1 MLIPCPGHVP
11 PLNPA
16 PPPAPSGHAPG
27 HSAHV
32 HSCPREGMSPPPPA
46 HPRPA
51 PLRAWTSPA
60 RRRPARTNSGQRSPP
75 RSGPGQ
81 HTAWKRLKPG
91 PTALAALAGV
101 GCGRRRLSVAELIGA
116 FFTARATPVIALGST
131 FIDFT
136 PPWLKD
142 FAIATFGTNDKVAL
156 FVGMGRDHPAAR
168 LRAGRRGVPEVGPRR
183 RRGAADGRGDRG
195 GVVTRASVKPLDAV
209 PTLIGTVAG
218 LMRCGSW
225 SPGCGGC
232 SLGRTP
238 GRPRPR
244 RTGTPRYH
252 PARLLRRTGVT
263 AAAAAIAATGGRL
276 LSAARSNVAQAR
288 ESLRLPAPAKAP
300 AAVPAGVQ
308 SAAPGVTPWLTPN
321 GDFYRI
327 DTALSVPEINA
338 EDWELRVHGLVEQEV
353 RLTFQDLLDA
363 DLIESHVSL
372 TCVSNPVGGN
382 LAGNAKWLGL
392 PIRDVLKMARPKEGA
407 DMVLSTSIDGF
418 SASTPLEVLQD
429 DRDAMLAIGMNG
441 EPLPLEHGYPVRMV
455 VPGLY
460 GFVSATK
467 WVVDLEVTR
476 FADSK
481 AYWTQRGWSE
491 RGPIKTM
498 ARVEVPKSFAKVRP
512 GGSQSAAPRGPRPA
526 ASPRSR
532 CRSTTAPGPRPC
544 SPTRPPSSHGGSGPS
559 TGMPPRARTTSRPA
573 PPTEPARSRRTS
585 ARIRCPT
592 APPAGSRSW

>member
-1 MLIPCPGHVP
+1 MDKPSTQTPRAEELSIEKPARTRPGQ
-11 PLNPA
+11 
-16 PPPAPSGHAPG
+16 
-27 HSAHV
+27 
-32 HSCPREGMSPPPPA
+32 
-46 HPRPA
+46 RPA
-51 PLRAWTSPA
+51 P
-60 RRRPARTNSGQRSPP
+60 
-75 RSGPGQ
+75 
-81 HTAWKRLKPG
+81 RLLSG

-101 GCGRRRLSVAELIGA
+101 AAAAVVLSVAELVGA

-136 PPWLKD
+136 PSWMKD
-142 FAIATFGTNDKVAL
+142 FAIATFGTNDKLAL
-156 FVGMGRDHPAAR
+156 FAGMAVTILLLACVLGIVAYRKWA
-168 LRAGRRGVPEVGPRR
+168 LGVAGVLLM
-183 RRGAADGRGDRG
+183 GAVIVAS
-195 GVVTRASVKPLDAV
+195 VVTRASVKPLDAI

-218 LMRCGSW
+218 LIALRFLITRLWRMQEWPDMDSDLAAKD
-225 SPGCGGC
+225 PE
-232 SLGRTP
+232 
-238 GRPRPR
+238 RPATSR
-244 RTGTPRYH
+244 R
-252 PARLLRRTGVT
+252 AFFAATGVT
-263 AAAAAIAATGGRL
+263 AAASAIAATGGRL

-288 ESLRLPAPAKAP
+288 EALQLPAPAKPAP
-300 AAVPAGVQ
+300 AVPAGVQ
-308 SAAPGVTPWLTPN
+308 SKAPGVTPWLTPN
-321 GDFYRI
+321 NDFYRI

-338 EDWELRVHGLVEQEV
+338 QDWELRIHGLVEQEV
-353 RLTFQDLLDA
+353 RLSFQDLLDA

-382 LAGNAKWLGL
+382 LAGNAKWLGM

-441 EPLPLEHGYPVRMV
+441 EALPLEHGYPVRMV

-498 ARVEVPKSFAKVRP
+498 ARVEVPKSFAKVPAGRVAI
-512 GGSQSAAPRGPRPA
+512 GGTAWAQTRGITKVEVQIDSEPWTEA
-526 ASPRSR
+526 VLSDEASLITWRQWSLDWDA
-532 CRSTTAPGPRPC
+532 TPGPHYIKVRATDGKGEVQTDKRADPV
-544 SPTRPPSSHGGSGPS
+544 PDGASGWQS
-559 TGMPPRARTTSRPA
+559 VMVTV
-573 PPTEPARSRRTS
+573 E
-585 ARIRCPT
+585 
-592 APPAGSRSW
+592 